1 MVCGS
6 GGVGAVGAACSA
18 HRDVVAAAGNLFP
31 PPPLESGVYLG
42 PGVPVNP
49 ELYRSGA
56 MGPLIDA
63 AMPFFASGPSPQ
75 SAPRAPAYPG
85 TDGPASLGYP
95 MPLDTPAPV
104 PPPAPS
110 VDPPPPPGTG
120 ATADG
125 AGASGDQHRAGTAS
139 VEGLDEQLIATV
151 NEAVSQN
158 RYAQDQITGILQE
171 IEARHTQLTTTA
183 SDSAAISAYQ
193 QYLDQQLGR
202 VQQILIGAQA
212 DAEAKKQVLDGIA
225 AEYRQQGSN
234 ATVPPT
240 DSSGN
245 DSKDGNGVGDNG
257 GEAVGGAGGS
267 GGTVQDQV
275 DADGT
280 VQDQVDAEL
289 ERILAADPF
298 GQGAPQGSASDLA
311 GALGPALSGLGGI
324 GGSLAGLGAAP
335 FGALG
340 PALGSLGQLGSLGG
354 GTGGGFTDPAV
365 KDPKTV
371 DAGFTDK
378 PEDAGAEKPRE
389 GDTDADKDNTVDAGF
404 TDQPKDEGGAAKNG
418 AAAGDKVQ
426 PVSTAPVTA
435 PVGAAPAT
443 APAET
448 PVDAGRSVVLPDG
461 TPVTASNDKAA
472 AATRAVLGGTDVTAA
487 YQAQGVQIPPP
498 GTPVTAPVDPS
509 RLEPGDIA
517 SFEGRPPVMAAGN
530 GKIWM
535 DGQLQPLSAMGSAED
550 FLGWS
555 RPTGAPP
562 SVLTSADGPAA
573 VAAVTP
579 PVTARPPS

>member
-1 MVCGS
+1 MVCDS
-6 GGVGAVGAACSA
+6 GAVGPVGAACAA
-18 HRDVVAAAGNLFP
+18 HRDVVAGAERLFGGAMNARDAALTAAAGLA
-31 PPPLESGVYLG
+31 SDG
-42 PGVPVNP
+42 
-49 ELYRSGA
+49 
-56 MGPLIDA
+56 LIK
-63 AMPFFASGPSPQ
+63 AST
-75 SAPRAPAYPG
+75 AVAPALSRVFAPIPTDAPTPVPG
-85 TDGPASLGYP
+85 PD
-95 MPLDTPAPV
+95 PV
-104 PPPAPS
+104 PPPVAPG
-110 VDPPPPPGTG
+110 VNPPPPPGQGATTTG
-120 ATADG
+120 ADN
-125 AGASGDQHRAGTAS
+125 SGDQHRAGTAS
-139 VEGLDEQLIATV
+139 VEGLDEQLVATV

-158 RYAQDQITGILQE
+158 RFAQDQITGILQE

-225 AEYRQQGSN
+225 AEYRQQGPSPT
-234 ATVPPT
+234 APPA
-240 DSSGN
+240 DST
-245 DSKDGNGVGDNG
+245 GNGGNSGGNG
-257 GEAVGGAGGS
+257 GGGSAGEAGGAAGGS
-267 GGTVQDQV
+267 
-275 DADGT
+275 DGT
-280 VQDQVDAEL
+280 VQEQVNAEL

-298 GQGAPQGSASDLA
+298 GQGPLPGSATDLA
-311 GALGPALSGLGGI
+311 GALGPALGGLGGI

-340 PALGSLGQLGSLGG
+340 PALGSLGQLGSFGG
-354 GTGGGFTDPAV
+354 GPGSGLTDPAA

-378 PEDAGAEKPRE
+378 PKDAEAEKPAE
-389 GDTDADKDNTVDAGF
+389 GDTEKPTDSTTDDKANTVDAGF
-404 TDQPKDEGGAAKNG
+404 TDEPKNEGGGVTDENP
-418 AAAGDKVQ
+418 AGDKVQ
-426 PVSTAPVTA
+426 PVSTGPVTA
-435 PVGAAPAT
+435 PVAAAPAT
-443 APAET
+443 APAEA

-461 TPVTASNDKAA
+461 TPVTASNEKAA

-555 RPTGAPP
+555 RPTGAPAA
-562 SVLTSADGPAA
+562 LAADGPTA
-573 VAAVTP
+573 VASVTP
-579 PVTARPPS
+579 PVTATPPS

>member
-6 GGVGAVGAACSA
+6 GGVGPIGAACSA
-18 HRDVVAAAGNLFP
+18 HRNVVAAAGNLFP
-31 PPPLESGVYLG
+31 PPRLESGVYLG

-85 TDGPASLGYP
+85 TDGPASLGYS

-139 VEGLDEQLIATV
+139 VEGLDEQLVATV

-225 AEYRQQGSN
+225 AEYRQQGPSP
-234 ATVPPT
+234 TVPPA
-240 DSSGN
+240 DSTGN
-245 DSKDGNGVGDNG
+245 DGKDGSGGGGSG

-267 GGTVQDQV
+267 
-275 DADGT
+275 DGT
-280 VQDQVDAEL
+280 VQEQVDAEL

-298 GQGAPQGSASDLA
+298 GPGPLPGGASDLA
-311 GALGPALSGLGGI
+311 GALGHSLGGLGGI

-354 GTGGGFTDPAV
+354 GPGGGFTDPAA
-365 KDPKTV
+365 KDPKIV

-378 PEDAGAEKPRE
+378 PKDADAEKPAD
-389 GDTDADKDNTVDAGF
+389 GDTEKPTDGPTDDKAANTVDAGF
-404 TDQPKDEGGAAKNG
+404 TDEPKNEGTAAKDA

-426 PVSTAPVTA
+426 PVSTGPVTA
-435 PVGAAPAT
+435 PVAAAPAT
-443 APAET
+443 APAEA

-461 TPVTASNDKAA
+461 TPVTASNEKAA

-498 GTPVTAPVDPS
+498 GTPVTSPVDPS

-555 RPTGAPP
+555 RPSGAPP

-579 PVTARPPS
+579 PVTATPPS